1 MPVDP
6 KKPFCPEGGA
16 GVCVFF
22 PGFEGLFRNFG
33 GFSECVL
40 QTKPILAIIKR
51 RKEAVFSTSKNTNNP
66 TDDSKNKKTNILH
79 LYKTVVFRVR
89 TLVVVVVV
97 VVVVVAVVVAISQTV
112 WGSAGNLLLVV
123 LVVKVLLVVLGVGRV
138 VGGEVGAVEVREVV
152 EVVEVVVVVVQ
163 LVLVR
168 CRR

>member
-1 MPVDP
+1 M
-6 KKPFCPEGGA
+6 
-16 GVCVFF
+16 FF
-22 PGFEGLFRNFG
+22 FQGFEGLFQNFG

-51 RKEAVFSTSKNTNNP
+51 RKEAVFSTSKNTNP

-89 TLVVVVVV
+89 TLVVVVV

-123 LVVKVLLVVLGVGRV
+123 LVVKVLLVVLGIVRV
-138 VGGEVGAVEVREVV
+138 VEVEMGAVEVREVV

>member
-1 MPVDP
+1 MPG
-6 KKPFCPEGGA
+6 GGA
-16 GVCVFF
+16 GVCVFS
-22 PGFEGLFRNFG
+22 PGFEGLFQNFG

-51 RKEAVFSTSKNTNNP
+51 RKEAVFSTSKNTNP

-123 LVVKVLLVVLGVGRV
+123 LVVKVLLVVLGVVRV
-138 VGGEVGAVEVREVV
+138 VEVELGAVEVREVV

>member
-1 MPVDP
+1 MFVS
-6 KKPFCPEGGA
+6 
-16 GVCVFF
+16 
-22 PGFEGLFRNFG
+22 PGFEGLFQNFG

-51 RKEAVFSTSKNTNNP
+51 RKEAVFSTSKNTNP

-89 TLVVVVVV
+89 TLVVVVV

-123 LVVKVLLVVLGVGRV
+123 LVVKVLLVALGIVRV
-138 VGGEVGAVEVREVV
+138 VEVELGAVEVREVV